1 VSAICPIVRGGIED
15 YLADALPA
23 PQRRILREHL
33 EGCPECAAAATA
45 KDPTLVFARRFEE
58 NLAAGEGERILAAV
72 RTGMALMESER
83 RIARTRARRRS
94 IGLAT
99 AAAAVVAVCTL
110 LLWGGSASRP
120 DADAARVA
128 APAVPSALQPA
139 AVPAEAGLPSSSAT
153 VYDWNP
159 GAGREEPRVVWIV
172 DRGLDI

>member
-58 NLAAGEGERILAAV
+58 NLAAGEGERILSAV